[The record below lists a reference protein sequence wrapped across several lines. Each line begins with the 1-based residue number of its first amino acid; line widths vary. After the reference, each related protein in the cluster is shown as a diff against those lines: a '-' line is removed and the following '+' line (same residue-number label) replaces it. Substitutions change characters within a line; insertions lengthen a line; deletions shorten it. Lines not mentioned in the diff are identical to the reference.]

1 MLRFAE
7 WSIIEPGREYLGRDG
22 EQAMARR
29 RKGLRE
35 EIGTQIKGILIIA
48 LAVFCY
54 AGVIYGGQAGE
65 LGEFVHNLFRIIAG
79 DTAVVIPFL
88 IGILG
93 LRIMLPE
100 QTYNLKSRLIGILI
114 LLLLFT
120 IWAHFRLMLEQIDA
134 FTGQNFYWASL
145 QMGLQ
150 KMGGGLLGAA
160 FAVMLFF
167 CFKEIGSYIVITA
180 AALVALLLVMNVTV
194 TQIFRQLGKFFVWLG
209 TLLKRFGAYL
219 KEIYT
224 VLMSASEEELPPREK
239 KITGGEKSSPAL
251 AGPATNFSG
260 DERREE
266 EQVKAQNAPEPFYQK
281 ERRLALVEP
290 PDNDEPPSPYQNKF
304 RLPSFYTQPS
314 LDLLARPSRLGE
326 QQQNKGIR
334 QRARLLESTLESFGV
349 KARVIHVQSGPTVTR
364 FEVQPEAGVK
374 VSRIVSLSD
383 DIALNLA
390 APLVRIEAPIPGK
403 AALGI
408 EVPNKIIALV
418 YLREVLEDPGFL
430 NSASP
435 LTIGLGKD
443 ITGVP
448 VIADLTRMPHLLI
461 AGATGSGKSVCLNAI
476 IISILFKAKPEQV
489 RFLMIDPKVVELSA
503 YNGIAHLL
511 MPVVTE
517 PKKASLA
524 LRNMVK
530 EMNRRYEI
538 FAREEVRD
546 ISAYNERLAAG
557 GCEGEPLPYYV
568 VIIDELADLML
579 VAPGEVEDSIARLA
593 QMSRAAGIHLI
604 IATQRPSVDV
614 LTGVIK
620 ANITSRVAFTVSS
633 QVDSRTILDMA
644 GAEKL
649 LGRGDMLFHP
659 VGAVKPIRVQGA
671 YISEREIKR
680 ITDFIKE
687 QGRAEYELDLD
698 TLEAGDEELYEPDE
712 LFPDAVELVVRTGQ
726 ASISLLQRRF
736 RIGYTRAA
744 RLMDDL
750 ERRGI
755 VGEYEGSKPREVI
768 VTPEQAA
775 RLYEEFKKT
784 NP

>member
-1 MLRFAE
+1 MGKR
-7 WSIIEPGREYLGRDG
+7 GK
-22 EQAMARR
+22 
-29 RKGLRE
+29 RKPVQRGTGLRE
-35 EIGTQIKGILIIA
+35 EMGTQIKGILIIA

-54 AGVIYGGQAGE
+54 AAVIYADRAGE
-65 LGEFVHNLFRIIAG
+65 LGMFVNNLFRIIAG

-88 IGILG
+88 IGLLG
-93 LRIMLPE
+93 LRIILPE
-100 QTYNLKSRLIGILI
+100 AYNLKSRLIGIII

-120 IWAHFRLMLEQIDA
+120 IRAHFSLMLEQVDA
-134 FTGQNFYWASL
+134 FTGQNFYRASL
-145 QMGLQ
+145 EMGWH

-160 FAVMLFF
+160 FAVLLFF
-167 CFKEIGSYIVITA
+167 CFKEIGSYIVIAA
-180 AALVALLLVMNVTV
+180 AALVALLLIMNITV
-194 TQIFRQLGKFFVWLG
+194 IQIFVQLGKIFAWLAG
-209 TLLKRFGAYL
+209 LLKRFGRYL

-224 VLMSASEEELPPREK
+224 VLMSETEEEKLAKEK
-239 KITGGEKSSPAL
+239 KIIETGEMRAPAMSGPSVSISVEEKRTPDVWEEKPA
-251 AGPATNFSG
+251 
-260 DERREE
+260 
-266 EQVKAQNAPEPFYQK
+266 AQESHYQK
-281 ERRLALVEP
+281 ERRLAMMEP
-290 PDNDEPPSPYQNKF
+290 PENGAQTDPSAKKY
-304 RLPSFYTQPS
+304 RLPSFYTPPS
-314 LDLLARPSRLGE
+314 MELLSRPTRLGE
-326 QQQNKGIR
+326 QQQIKGIR
-334 QRARLLESTLESFGV
+334 DRARLLENTLESFGV
-349 KARVIHVQSGPTVTR
+349 KAKVIHVQSGPTVTR

-430 NSASP
+430 NSSSP
-435 LTIGLGKD
+435 LVIGLGKD
-443 ITGVP
+443 ITGIP
-448 VIADLTRMPHLLI
+448 VIADLTKMPHLLI
-461 AGATGSGKSVCLNAI
+461 AGATGSGKSVCLNAL
-476 IISILFKAKPEQV
+476 IISILYKARPEQV
-489 RFLMIDPKVVELSA
+489 RFLMIDPKVVELSI
-503 YNGIAHLL
+503 YNGIGHLL
-511 MPVVTE
+511 TPVVTE

-530 EMNRRYEI
+530 EMNRRYET
-538 FAREEVRD
+538 FAREEVRE
-546 ISAYNERLAAG
+546 IAAYNELVAAG
-557 GCEGEPLPYYV
+557 KCEGETLPYYV

-579 VAPGEVEDSIARLA
+579 VSPGEVEDSIARLA
-593 QMSRAAGIHLI
+593 QMSRAAGIHLV

-620 ANITSRVAFTVSS
+620 ANITSRVSFTVSS

-687 QGRAEYELDLD
+687 QGWAEYEVDLE
-698 TLEAGDEELYEPDE
+698 TLEGEEEELFEPDE

-744 RLMDDL
+744 RLIDDL

-768 VTPEQAA
+768 VSPEQAA
-775 RLYEEFKKT
+775 RLYEEFKR
-784 NP
+784 

>member
-1 MLRFAE
+1 
-7 WSIIEPGREYLGRDG
+7 LGKYG
-22 EQAMARR
+22 ETKMARR
-29 RKGLRE
+29 QTGFRE
-35 EIGTQIKGILIIA
+35 EIGAQIKGILIIA
-48 LAVFCY
+48 IAVFCY
-54 AGVIYGGQAGE
+54 AGVTHAEQAGE
-65 LGEFVHNLFRIIAG
+65 LGIFVHNLFRIIAG

-88 IGILG
+88 IAILG
-93 LRIMLPE
+93 LRTMLPE

-120 IWAHFRLMLEQIDA
+120 IWAHFKLMLEQADA
-134 FTGQNFYWASL
+134 FTGQDFYRASL

-150 KMGGGLLGAA
+150 KTGGGLLGAI
-160 FAVMLFF
+160 FAVFLFF
-167 CFKEIGSYIVITA
+167 CFKEIGSYIVLA
-180 AALVALLLVMNVTV
+180 AAGLIAVLLITNVTV
-194 TQIFRQLGKFFVWLG
+194 TQIFGGLGKFLALLGRQLGRLG
-209 TLLKRFGAYL
+209 LYL
-219 KEIYT
+219 KEIYAI
-224 VLMSASEEELPPREK
+224 LMSGTEEEPLPREK
-239 KITGGEKSSPAL
+239 KIVAAGEEDKRADEVQLVVSLAGENSGATVKTADAAAPAEKSH
-251 AGPATNFSG
+251 
-260 DERREE
+260 
-266 EQVKAQNAPEPFYQK
+266 YQK

-290 PDNDEPPSPYQNKF
+290 NDRDDPEPERKKETRRPSLYLK
-304 RLPSFYTQPS
+304 PS
-314 LDLLARPSRLGE
+314 LDLLARPTRPGE
-326 QQQNKGIR
+326 QQQVKGIR
-334 QRARLLESTLESFGV
+334 ERARLLEDTLHSFGV

-408 EVPNKIIALV
+408 EVPNKIISLV
-418 YLREVLEDPGFL
+418 YLREVLEDPAFL
-430 NSASP
+430 ENPSP

-448 VIADLTRMPHLLI
+448 VISDLTRMPHLLI
-461 AGATGSGKSVCLNAI
+461 AGATGSGKSVCLNAL
-476 IISILFKAKPEQV
+476 IISILLKARPEQV
-489 RFLMIDPKVVELSA
+489 RFLMIDPKVVELSV
-503 YNGIAHLL
+503 YNNIAHLL

-524 LRNMVK
+524 LRNMVQ
-530 EMNRRYEI
+530 EMGRRYEI

-546 ISAYNERLAAG
+546 VATYNELAAG
-557 GCEGEPLPYYV
+557 GHCEGEPLPYYV

-579 VAPGEVEDSIARLA
+579 VSPGEVEDSIGRLA
-593 QMSRAAGIHLI
+593 QMSRAAGIHLV

-620 ANITSRVAFTVSS
+620 ANITSRIAFTVSS

-649 LGRGDMLFHP
+649 LGRGDMLFYP
-659 VGAVKPIRVQGA
+659 IGSVKPTRIQGA

-680 ITDFIKE
+680 ITDYIKE
-687 QGRAEYELDLD
+687 QGKPSYEIDPRDLEV
-698 TLEAGDEELYEPDE
+698 EADEEFEPDV
-712 LFPDAVELVVRTGQ
+712 LFPDAVELVVRMGE

-744 RLMDDL
+744 RLIDDL
-750 ERRGI
+750 ERRGV
-755 VGEYEGSKPREVI
+755 VGEHEGSKPREVVI
-768 VTPEQAA
+768 AA
-775 RLYEEFKKT
+775 DEAAVLCEEFKQKT
-784 NP
+784 SS

>member
-1 MLRFAE
+1 MGKRGKKTL
-7 WSIIEPGREYLGRDG
+7 S
-22 EQAMARR
+22 QRR
-29 RKGLRE
+29 SGLRE
-35 EIGTQIKGILIIA
+35 EIGTQIKGILLIA

-54 AGVIYGGQAGE
+54 AGVIYADQAGE
-65 LGEFVHNLFRIIAG
+65 LGMFVHNLFRVIAG
-79 DTAVVIPFL
+79 DTAVVIPML

-93 LRIMLPE
+93 LRLMLPE
-100 QTYNLKSRLIGILI
+100 AYNIKTRLIGILI

-120 IWAHFRLMLEQIDA
+120 IRAHFALMLEQLDA
-134 FTGQNFYWASL
+134 FTGHDFYRSAL
-145 QMGLQ
+145 EMGWS

-160 FAVMLFF
+160 FAALLFF
-167 CFKEIGSYIVITA
+167 CFKEIGSYIVIAA
-180 AALVALLLVMNVTV
+180 AALVAALLIMNVTV
-194 TQIFRQLGKFFVWLG
+194 TQIFRQIGKLFSWLIS
-209 TLLKRFGAYL
+209 LLKRIGAYM

-224 VLMSASEEELPPREK
+224 VLMSGSEEEEPVREK
-239 KITGGEKSSPAL
+239 KIIKTDEARNRAL
-251 AGPATNFSG
+251 SGPVLEISG
-260 DERREE
+260 DG
-266 EQVKAQNAPEPFYQK
+266 NAAPQEWSGSHAAAESIYQK
-281 ERRLALVEP
+281 ERRLGLVEP
-290 PDNDEPPSPYQNKF
+290 PENDQETTPQGKKY
-304 RLPSFYTQPS
+304 RMPSFYTPPS
-314 LDLLARPSRLGE
+314 LELLARPGRLGE
-326 QQQNKGIR
+326 QQQIKGIR
-334 QRARLLESTLESFGV
+334 DRARLLENTLESFGV
-349 KARVIHVQSGPTVTR
+349 NAKVIHVQSGPTVTR

-418 YLREVLEDPGFL
+418 YLREVLEDRGFL
-430 NSASP
+430 NSGSP
-435 LTIGLGKD
+435 LAIGLGKD

-461 AGATGSGKSVCLNAI
+461 AGATGSGKSVCLNAL
-476 IISILFKAKPEQV
+476 IISILYKARPEQV
-489 RFLMIDPKVVELSA
+489 RFLMIDPKVVELSV

-511 MPVVTE
+511 APVVTE

-538 FAREEVRD
+538 FAREEVRE
-546 ISAYNERLAAG
+546 IAAYNDLVATG
-557 GCEGEPLPYYV
+557 GCEGETLPYYV

-579 VAPGEVEDSIARLA
+579 VSPGEVEDSIARLA
-593 QMSRAAGIHLI
+593 QMSRAAGIHLV

-671 YISEREIKR
+671 YVSEREIKK
-680 ITDFIKE
+680 IADFIKD
-687 QGRAEYELDLD
+687 QGWAEYDVDLD
-698 TLEAGDEELYEPDE
+698 TLATEDEELFEPDE

-744 RLMDDL
+744 RLIDDL
-750 ERRGI
+750 ERRGV

-768 VTPEQAA
+768 VTSEQAA
-775 RLYEEFKKT
+775 RLCEEFKKA
-784 NP
+784 NH